1 MQMNSKIKTYVGFAI
16 KKGDVVLG
24 LDNIKKSKKAP
35 KLVIIASDASE
46 KTKKETKF
54 CCQKINAVLIE
65 CGKSVEEL
73 VEKPG
78 VKVFAMSD
86 NNLIKAI
93 LQNLDEDFMCVE
105 VVN

>member
-1 MQMNSKIKTYVGFAI
+1 MNSKIKSYVGFAI
-16 KKGDVVLG
+16 NKGDVVFG
-24 LDNIKKSKKAP
+24 LDNIKKCKKAP

-46 KTKKETKF
+46 KTKKEAKF
-54 CCQKINAVLIE
+54 CCQKFKAVLIE
-65 CGKSVEEL
+65 CVKNVEEL

-78 VKVFAMSD
+78 VKVFSMTD

-93 LQNLDEDFMCVE
+93 LQNLDEDFKCVE

>member
-1 MQMNSKIKTYVGFAI
+1 MGF
-16 KKGDVVLG
+16 DV
-24 LDNIKKSKKAP
+24 
-35 KLVIIASDASE
+35 SE
-46 KTKKETKF
+46 KTRKEIKF
-54 CCQKINAVLIE
+54 CCQKNRGTLIE
-65 CGKSVEEL
+65 CAKSVEEL

-93 LQNLDEDFMCVE
+93 LQNLEEDFKCVE

>member
-1 MQMNSKIKTYVGFAI
+1 MNSKIKSYVGFAI
-16 KKGDVVLG
+16 NKCDLVLG

-46 KTKKETKF
+46 KTKKEAKF
-54 CCQKINAVLIE
+54 CCQKFKAVLIE

-78 VKVFAMSD
+78 VKVFSMTD

-93 LQNLDEDFMCVE
+93 LQNLDEDFKCVE

>member
-1 MQMNSKIKTYVGFAI
+1 MQMNSKIKSYVGFAI
-16 KKGDVVLG
+16 NKGDVVLG
-24 LDNIKKSKKAP
+24 LDNIKKCKKAP

-46 KTKKETKF
+46 KTKKEAKF
-54 CCQKINAVLIE
+54 CCQKFKAVLIE
-65 CGKSVEEL
+65 CGKNVEEL

-78 VKVFAMSD
+78 VKVFSMTD

-93 LQNLDEDFMCVE
+93 LQNLDEDFKCVE